1 MLMNM
6 VGISSCIAGDQVS
19 NVNSAKKVHLPFL
32 FSVVHCNDMQCILS
46 VAVVLR
52 SDD

>member
-32 FSVVHCNDMQCILS
+32 CCALQRYAVHIECSGCAE
-46 VAVVLR
+46 V
-52 SDD
+52 